1 MKKVLILLFLVP
13 ALLLCGCNDA
23 DSPAPS
29 QSPTVESVPVPEEN
43 QHVGNDISLLSIDR
57 YAGAFVEDGTD
68 EIVSDIMAITVRNDG
83 GKTVQYAHIVV
94 TIDGKAY
101 EFDLSTLPVGAKA
114 QVLELNRAAMPASVE
129 GFLCDVSVCAFFDE
143 EPSMHGELFE
153 IGTADTA
160 ITVTN
165 VSDSDLSGIYVYYK
179 ISYGELYMGG
189 ITYRVGVESLKAGE
203 SYTCYAG
210 HFSEKYSSLMFVSYA
225 E

>member
-1 MKKVLILLFLVP
+1 MRKFFILLFLIP
-13 ALLLCGCNDA
+13 ALLLCGCNDV
-23 DSPAPS
+23 DSPTPS
-29 QSPTVESVPVPEEN
+29 ESPTVDSVPVPEEN
-43 QHVGNDISLLSIDR
+43 QDVGNDISLLSIDR
-57 YAGAFVEDGTD
+57 YAGAFVEDGSD

-83 GKTVQYAHIVV
+83 GRTVQYAHIVV
-94 TIDGKAY
+94 TIGESAY
-101 EFDLSTLPVGAKA
+101 EFDLSTLPAGAKA

-129 GFLCDVSVCAFFDE
+129 SFDCDVSVCAFFDA
-143 EPSMHGELFE
+143 EPSMHEELFKVE
-153 IGTADTA
+153 AKDTA

-165 VSDSDLSGIYVYYK
+165 VSDSELSGIYVYYK

-189 ITYRVGVESLKAGE
+189 ITYRVGVSELKAGE